1 MGVRV
6 LDSLRNIKAQ
16 KAAQP
21 ASWFEFSHLIL
32 AGLFGGIAI
41 ALVALAAWL
50 LGEPVDVFTR
60 EPQQVLNGSFYVGSF
75 SNLGGVIWF
84 ASAAIMSFAAILKP
98 AERGGLVLAALLT
111 WAMGLDDIFM
121 LHDRVYPKLFLSEHI
136 VVALYFIT
144 IAVIFVRFHRQ
155 LSRSTLIGIVIT
167 VGFWG
172 LSGVL
177 DLFFN
182 RMGGQ
187 LVEDGTKFLGLVVW
201 AAAWVRQAYDD
212 VAGLVQ
218 PRT

>member
-1 MGVRV
+1 M
-6 LDSLRNIKAQ
+6 DSIYDFTAQ
-16 KAAQP
+16 KAAKP
-21 ASWFEFSHLIL
+21 AGWFEFSHLIL
-32 AGLFGGIAI
+32 AGLFGGFAI

-50 LGEPVDVFTR
+50 LGEPAAVFTR

-75 SNLGGVIWF
+75 SNLGGLIWF
-84 ASAAIMSFAAILKP
+84 ASAAIMSFAASLKP
-98 AERGGLVLAALLT
+98 AERGALVLAALLS

-121 LHDRVYPKLFLSEHI
+121 LHDRVYPKLFLSEPI
-136 VVALYFIT
+136 VVALYFVTAAAI
-144 IAVIFVRFHRQ
+144 VVRFHRQ
-155 LSRSTLIGIVIT
+155 LARSTLIGIVIT

-177 DLFFN
+177 DLAFN
-182 RMGGQ
+182 NLGGQ

-218 PRT
+218 SRA